1 MRFSKLR
8 LAKKVLQWVIWVALI
23 VALFAEIYYQNWLAL
38 MAIIAA
44 LVLTILPILFQRRYN
59 IYLPEEFEMWILI
72 FIYLTLYLGDIQK
85 FYALFWWWDVLLH
98 GFSAVSIGIVGF
110 VIMLYLQQGN
120 KVHAKPFLICLFA
133 FAFTVAAGA
142 IWEIFEFS
150 LDQIFG
156 LTTQDNSLYDTMTD
170 LIIDS
175 IGAFIGAL
183 LGYLYLKDKNSGLT
197 YTIRSFVRLNSS
209 MFKEFSA
216 EVSKKYKKIKDSK
229 VGRKILKGRGLSN
242 F

>member
-1 MRFSKLR
+1 MGFTRLG
-8 LAKKVLQWVIWVALI
+8 LAKRVLQYVIWFALI

-38 MAIIAA
+38 IVIIAA
-44 LVLTILPILFQRRYN
+44 LILTILPIVFQKKYN

-110 VIMLYLQQGN
+110 IIMLYLQQGN

-133 FAFTVAAGA
+133 FSFTVAAGA

-156 LTTQDNSLYDTMTD
+156 LTTQDNSLIDTMWD

-175 IGAFIGAL
+175 IGAFVGSL
-183 LGYLYLKDKNSGLT
+183 LGYIYLKDKNSGLA

-209 MFKEFSA
+209 MFKELKE

-229 VGRKILKGRGLSN
+229 VGRKILKGRRL
-242 F
+242 